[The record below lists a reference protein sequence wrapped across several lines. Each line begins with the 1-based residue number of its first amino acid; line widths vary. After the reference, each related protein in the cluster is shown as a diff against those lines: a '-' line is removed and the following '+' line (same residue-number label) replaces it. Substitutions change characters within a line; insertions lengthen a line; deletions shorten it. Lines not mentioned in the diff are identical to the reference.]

1 MARSKVQKRVSNP
14 GTSPIEVKMDTLI
27 QGVSQQ
33 PDYLRAMGQG
43 TEQINGWS
51 SPVEGLTKRNPSRYI
66 GKLRDGSIEDFFLDI
81 IEVSTE
87 ETYQVIIWPDE
98 PSDVQATKNLR
109 LEIWSNQTAM
119 DDTQVSVNG
128 TDLTYEVK
136 NGVPGWKVGPG
147 SYLYNAAALD
157 DKELYKGYVLAS
169 SGQVSLLLNRNVVT
183 AWDDVKTNPARNEG
197 MVFIQGVTYNITY
210 TLYDD
215 DVQIAQFTTPKADD
229 DNNRISTDLVADGL
243 YAGIDTSVY
252 TRQITSYTIYLKRKD
267 GGAMNLRLEDSRS
280 NTLGRAFTGEVAEI
294 TKPAFDREGQVPG
307 EGGE

>member
-98 PSDVQATKNLR
+98 PGTSSKDLR
-109 LEIWSNQTAM
+109 LEIWSNQKAM

-128 TDLTYEVK
+128 TDLTYQVK
-136 NGVPGWKVGPG
+136 NGVPGGR
-147 SYLYNAAALD
+147 L
-157 DKELYKGYVLAS
+157 VLAAIS
-169 SGQVSLLLNRNVVT
+169 TTLLLWTTKSFTRDMC
-183 AWDDVKTNPARNEG
+183 WPA
-197 MVFIQGVTYNITY
+197 
-210 TLYDD
+210 
-215 DVQIAQFTTPKADD
+215 
-229 DNNRISTDLVADGL
+229 
-243 YAGIDTSVY
+243 AG
-252 TRQITSYTIYLKRKD
+252 KCHCC
-267 GGAMNLRLEDSRS
+267 
-280 NTLGRAFTGEVAEI
+280 
-294 TKPAFDREGQVPG
+294 
-307 EGGE
+307 

>member
-1 MARSKVQKRVSNP
+1 
-14 GTSPIEVKMDTLI
+14 MDTLI

-87 ETYQVIIWPDE
+87 ETYQIIVWPDE
-98 PSDVQATKNLR
+98 PGDPSNKDLR
-109 LEIWSNQTAM
+109 LEIWSNQRAM
-119 DDTQVSVNG
+119 NDTQVSVNG

-136 NGVPGWKVGPG
+136 NNVPGWKVGPG

-183 AWDDVKTNPARNEG
+183 AWDNVKTSAPRNEG

-210 TLYDD
+210 TLFDGD
-215 DVQIAQFTTPKADD
+215 TQIAQFTTPKADD
-229 DNNRISTDLVADGL
+229 DNNKISTDLVAAGL
-243 YAGIDTSVY
+243 YAGIDTGTY
-252 TRQITSYTIYLKRKD
+252 TRQITSYTIYLQRKD
-267 GGAMNLRLEDSRS
+267 GKEMNLRLEDSRS
-280 NTLGRAFTGEVAEI
+280 NTFGRAFTGEVA
-294 TKPAFDREGQVPG
+294 
-307 EGGE
+307 